1 MDNASKALIIAGAI
15 LIAVMLVSLGVML
28 YNTASGVA
36 ETTIGSVEALG
47 VSGFNAQFETYLGTG
62 KSKSQAAGL
71 VSKVI
76 ANNNNNDIEIGITFR
91 AQSQKGTDKD
101 KVTST
106 SDLSSIRNDINSAK
120 NVRYDI
126 EVSGDSTT
134 NYGYNSDGTI
144 ANIAIVMTNR

>member
-28 YNTASGVA
+28 YNTAAGVA

-71 VSKVI
+71 VSKVL
-76 ANNNNNDIEIGITFR
+76 ANNTNNDIEIEITFKPKSG
-91 AQSQKGTDKD
+91 ASQSNQK
-101 KVTST
+101 ST
-106 SDLSSIRNDINSAK
+106 ASLSKIRDTINATK
-120 NVRYDI
+120 NVAYDI
-126 EVSGDSTT
+126 TVDTA
-134 NYGYNSDGTI
+134 NGYNKDGTI
-144 ANIAIVMTNR
+144 KTIIITGKDR